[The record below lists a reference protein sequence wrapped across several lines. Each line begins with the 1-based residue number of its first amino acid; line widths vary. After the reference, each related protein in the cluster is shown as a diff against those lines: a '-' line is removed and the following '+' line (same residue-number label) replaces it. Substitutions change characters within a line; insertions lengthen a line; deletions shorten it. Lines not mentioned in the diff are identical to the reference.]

1 MAGLYAVSFVASC
14 KTVVLKFGIALQ
26 QTARQPVLPKHASP
40 TESMEQAP
48 CVVVILTFNSASII
62 RETVSQAK
70 KVSPKI
76 FAVDSHSSDGTV
88 AILEELGCTVVQRPF
103 SNYSDQRNWA
113 ISQVEGLYGWQ
124 LHLDADEVLD
134 EQAVGEIR
142 DLLAGTPRFDA
153 YMLRRRDYFMGKML
167 RFSGV
172 NPWHLRLFR
181 SGAGRCEARLYDQ
194 HFISSATPGRL
205 QGFMHD
211 KNSAR
216 LTDWI
221 NSHNRWSDAEAKE
234 KLGPRMA
241 ADNVLQ
247 PRLMGD
253 ARERTRFIKELYYK
267 LPTGLRSLSYFVYR
281 YVFRLGFL
289 DGTTGFY
296 FAFFQALWFRMLVD
310 AKMYE
315 QRTAQRPPAELKA
328 TTHPIPPME

>member
-1 MAGLYAVSFVASC
+1 
-14 KTVVLKFGIALQ
+14 
-26 QTARQPVLPKHASP
+26 
-40 TESMEQAP
+40 MEQDS

-70 KVSPKI
+70 KVSPNV
-76 FAVDSHSSDGTV
+76 FVVDSHSKDNTV

-113 ISQVEGLYGWQ
+113 ISQVEGRYGWQ

-142 DLLAGTPRFDA
+142 ALLAGTPRLDA

-181 SGAGRCEARLYDQ
+181 SGAGRCESRLYDQ
-194 HFISSATPGRL
+194 HFISTTTPGRL

-221 NSHNRWSDAEAKE
+221 ASHNRWSDAEAKE
-234 KLGPRMA
+234 KLGPRLA

-267 LPTGLRSLSYFVYR
+267 LPTGLRSLSYFIYR

-315 QRTAQRPPAELKA
+315 QRTAQPPPVELKA
-328 TTHPIPPME
+328 KAPQPIPPME

>member
-1 MAGLYAVSFVASC
+1 
-14 KTVVLKFGIALQ
+14 
-26 QTARQPVLPKHASP
+26 
-40 TESMEQAP
+40 MEQAP
-48 CVVVILTFNSASII
+48 CVVVILTFNSAAII

-70 KVSPKI
+70 KVSPNV
-76 FAVDSHSSDGTV
+76 FVVDSHSSDDTV
-88 AILEELGCTVVQRPF
+88 AILQELGCTVVQRPF

-113 ISQVEGLYGWQ
+113 ISQVEAAYGWQ

-134 EQAVGEIR
+134 EQAVQEIR
-142 DLLAGTPRFDA
+142 TLLAGTPRFDA

-181 SGAGRCEARLYDQ
+181 SGVGRCESRLYDQ
-194 HFISSATPGRL
+194 HFISNATAGRL
-205 QGFMHD
+205 NGFMHD

-221 NSHNRWSDAEAKE
+221 ASHNRWSDAEAKE
-234 KLGPRMA
+234 KLGPRLA
-241 ADNVLQ
+241 ADHVLK

-253 ARERTRFIKELYYK
+253 ARERTRFVKEIYYK

-315 QRTAQRPPAELKA
+315 QRSAQRLN
-328 TTHPIPPME
+328 

>member
-1 MAGLYAVSFVASC
+1 
-14 KTVVLKFGIALQ
+14 
-26 QTARQPVLPKHASP
+26 
-40 TESMEQAP
+40 MEQDS

-70 KVSPKI
+70 KVSPNV
-76 FAVDSHSSDGTV
+76 FVVDSHSKDNTV
-88 AILEELGCTVVQRPF
+88 ALLEELGCTVVQRPF

-113 ISQVEGLYGWQ
+113 ISQVEATYGWQ

-134 EQAVGEIR
+134 DQAVGEIR
-142 DLLAGTPRFDA
+142 GLLAGTPRFDA

-181 SGAGRCEARLYDQ
+181 SGAGRCESRLYDQ
-194 HFISSATPGRL
+194 HFISTATPGRL
-205 QGFMHD
+205 HGFMHD

-221 NSHNRWSDAEAKE
+221 ASHNRWSDAEAKE
-234 KLGPRMA
+234 KLGPRLA
-241 ADNVLQ
+241 ADNVLK

-267 LPTGLRSLSYFVYR
+267 LPTGLRSLSYFIYR

-310 AKMYE
+310 PKMYE
-315 QRTAQRPPAELKA
+315 QRTAQSPPAELKA
-328 TTHPIPPME
+328 KAPQPIPPME

>member
-1 MAGLYAVSFVASC
+1 
-14 KTVVLKFGIALQ
+14 
-26 QTARQPVLPKHASP
+26 
-40 TESMEQAP
+40 MEKDS

-70 KVSPKI
+70 KVSPNVFVI
-76 FAVDSHSSDGTV
+76 DSHSKDNTV
-88 AILEELGCTVVQRPF
+88 ALLEELGCTVVQRPF

-113 ISQVEGLYGWQ
+113 ISQIEGSYGWQ

-142 DLLAGTPRFDA
+142 ALLAGTPRFDA

-181 SGAGRCEARLYDQ
+181 SGAGRCESRLYDQ
-194 HFISSATPGRL
+194 HFISTATPGRL

-221 NSHNRWSDAEAKE
+221 ASHNRWSDAEAKE
-234 KLGPRMA
+234 KLGPRLA
-241 ADNVLQ
+241 ADNVLK

-253 ARERTRFIKELYYK
+253 ARERTRFIKEIYYK
-267 LPTGLRSLSYFVYR
+267 LPTGLRSLSYFIYR

-315 QRTAQRPPAELKA
+315 QRTAQPPPAELKA
-328 TTHPIPPME
+328 KAPQPIPPME

>member
-1 MAGLYAVSFVASC
+1 
-14 KTVVLKFGIALQ
+14 
-26 QTARQPVLPKHASP
+26 
-40 TESMEQAP
+40 MEKP
-48 CVVVILTFNSASII
+48 NCVVVILTFNSASII

-70 KVSPKI
+70 KLSPHVYV
-76 FAVDSHSSDGTV
+76 VDSHSSDNTV

-113 ISQVEGLYGWQ
+113 IAQVEGSYSWQ

-134 EQAVGEIR
+134 AQAVDEIKA
-142 DLLAGTPRFDA
+142 LLSGTPRFDA
-153 YMLRRRDYFMGKML
+153 YLLRRRDYFMGKML

-181 SGAGRCEARLYDQ
+181 SGTGRCESRLYDQ
-194 HFISSATPGRL
+194 HFISSATSGRIS
-205 QGFMHD
+205 GFMHD

-216 LTDWI
+216 LSDWI
-221 NSHNRWSDAEAKE
+221 ASHNRWSDAEAKE
-234 KLGPRMA
+234 KLGPRLGG
-241 ADNVLQ
+241 DNVLQ

-281 YVFRLGFL
+281 YIFRLGFL

-315 QRTAQRPPAELKA
+315 QRTTQIPQRLN
-328 TTHPIPPME
+328 